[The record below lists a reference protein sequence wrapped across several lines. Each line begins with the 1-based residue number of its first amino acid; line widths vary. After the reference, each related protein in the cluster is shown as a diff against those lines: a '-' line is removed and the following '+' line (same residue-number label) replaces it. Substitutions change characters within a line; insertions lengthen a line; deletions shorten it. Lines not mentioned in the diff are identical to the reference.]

1 MIVNANNNR
10 YLKSI
15 VDDCVIA
22 CDEIINVMDSV
33 STNVRNT
40 NLINATK
47 IFSIN
52 SDNKKI
58 RHKMDCF
65 VLHTSLLV
73 TILLFMIAII
83 ISLHKI
89 WNISLPKR

>member
-33 STNVRNT
+33 SINVRNT
-40 NLINATK
+40 KLINATK
-47 IFSIN
+47 FFSIN
-52 SDNKKI
+52 SDNKL
-58 RHKMDCF
+58 RHKVDCF
-65 VLHTSLLV
+65 VLHTFLLV

-89 WNISLPKR
+89 

>member
-33 STNVRNT
+33 SANVRNT
-40 NLINATK
+40 KLINATK
-47 IFSIN
+47 FFSIN
-52 SDNKKI
+52 SDNKKL
-58 RHKMDCF
+58 RHKVDCF
-65 VLHTSLLV
+65 VLHTFLLV

-89 WNISLPKR
+89 